1 MDIGE
6 RIRYRREQ
14 LELTQEELARKIGYK
29 SKTSINKIELG
40 IQNLKQSK
48 IKAIAD
54 ALQTTP
60 GYIMGWEGIDEREKY
75 MKALRLEA
83 YMEKF
88 AKLNDANKE
97 AIETMTEVMLRNQ
110 EKKKED

>member
-88 AKLNDANKE
+88 AKLNEANKE

-110 EKKKED
+110 EK

>member
-6 RIRYRREQ
+6 RIKYRREQ

-40 IQNLKQSK
+40 VQNLKQSK

-75 MKALRLEA
+75 MKAIRIET

-88 AKLNDANKE
+88 AKLNEANKE

-110 EKKKED
+110 EKMKGD

>member
-88 AKLNDANKE
+88 AKLNEANKE